1 MSAPAKKA
9 VTYPAFIAFLICA
22 VFPFIYRMLDQSK
35 NYVCNPESIIPK
47 LDRAIGKF
55 SLGEICAANEMLYV
69 NFFAIILTYSFSYAF
84 IYGYNFRSIS
94 LQSIR
99 QKSIRELLIG
109 NVITI
114 FCLILLINMIF
125 DYYYDDLT
133 FKKRLFSIAAYND
146 ILRYAFSQTLFLMIV
161 TNFVIWVTTMLIS
174 ARVFK
179 RDGE

>member
-1 MSAPAKKA
+1 
-9 VTYPAFIAFLICA
+9 
-22 VFPFIYRMLDQSK
+22 
-35 NYVCNPESIIPK
+35 
-47 LDRAIGKF
+47 
-55 SLGEICAANEMLYV
+55 MLYV